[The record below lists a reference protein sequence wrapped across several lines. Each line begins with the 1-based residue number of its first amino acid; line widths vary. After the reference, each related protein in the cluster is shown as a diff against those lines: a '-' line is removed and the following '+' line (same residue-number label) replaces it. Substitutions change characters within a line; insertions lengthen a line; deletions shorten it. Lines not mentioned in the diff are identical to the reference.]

1 MSDMGKEIM
10 KFIANPDKYYTIIA
24 LCILVSIAIVFFSIR
39 ISWLLIFFLPI
50 WLFLCIGILLKDI
63 PKYTVLDNQ
72 FRIEYFRKTFELPFS
87 QIEYIVEYVDYTN
100 PKKIS
105 RFELKTT
112 ENSNIHGRM
121 LFIENRCFA
130 DWLNKHPGIFK
141 YKKAWVL

>member
-1 MSDMGKEIM
+1 
-10 KFIANPDKYYTIIA
+10 
-24 LCILVSIAIVFFSIR
+24 
-39 ISWLLIFFLPI
+39 
-50 WLFLCIGILLKDI
+50 
-63 PKYTVLDNQ
+63 
-72 FRIEYFRKTFELPFS
+72 
-87 QIEYIVEYVDYTN
+87 VEYVDYTN